1 MNIAGQQVVDP
12 GKALR
17 TVLGDLVS
25 EFSVRNRGAA
35 LANVHS
41 VTNSEGF
48 VPSTDYFKK
57 EVFSKDLST
66 YKIVRRG
73 MLAYNPSRINV
84 GSVAVQNRAEEVV
97 VSPLYVVVSVDGT
110 RLHPDYLSAF
120 LHSPGALAQIRALTS
135 GSVRDTLSFR
145 SFAKLRLPVP
155 SLEEQEAALHRL
167 AGVRRLR
174 DLREQ
179 QLLCLDNLAKSLFV
193 EMFGDPVENPMRW
206 ATKSLP
212 EIGIMERGVSKARPR
227 NAPELLGGPYPLIQ
241 TGDVAHAQTFIEKY
255 NTTYSK
261 AGLAQSRMWPKGTLC
276 ITIAANIAETAILQF
291 DACFPDSIVGFIA
304 NSTSNIRFIHI
315 WFQFFQSILEKQ
327 APMSAQK
334 NINLKTLASLEV
346 IVPPIVLQRSF
357 AERVEAIDKSKF
369 AIRKSLDELNRL
381 YRSLLQQ
388 YFG

>member
-1 MNIAGQQVVDP
+1 MNATSQQVVDP
-12 GKALR
+12 DKAPPP
-17 TVLGDLVS
+17 VLGFFVS

-155 SLEEQEAALHRL
+155 PLEEQEAALHRL

-193 EMFGDPVENPMRW
+193 EGR
-206 ATKSLP
+206 
-212 EIGIMERGVSKARPR
+212 
-227 NAPELLGGPYPLIQ
+227 
-241 TGDVAHAQTFIEKY
+241 
-255 NTTYSK
+255 
-261 AGLAQSRMWPKGTLC
+261 
-276 ITIAANIAETAILQF
+276 AAA
-291 DACFPDSIVGFIA
+291 
-304 NSTSNIRFIHI
+304 
-315 WFQFFQSILEKQ
+315 
-327 APMSAQK
+327 
-334 NINLKTLASLEV
+334 
-346 IVPPIVLQRSF
+346 
-357 AERVEAIDKSKF
+357 
-369 AIRKSLDELNRL
+369 
-381 YRSLLQQ
+381 
-388 YFG
+388 